1 MLILCSPHNPIGRVW
16 TAEEL
21 RCLGQICNE
30 HNILVVSDEIHCDLI
45 LNSILTNGQPLTN
58 GQTTAGQTFI
68 NYATLGPDFAQNS
81 ILCTSGSKTF
91 NLAGLKTSNII
102 ILDPDRHAQFKDALQ
117 SSSLAYAINLMGML
131 ALQTAYEEGENWLEQ
146 LLAYLTGNANLLAE
160 YLTSN
165 VPEIQLIPPEGTYL
179 AWLDCSR
186 LNMETAELRRFFL
199 EEASVY
205 LEDGDLFGEEGAA
218 FMRLNF
224 GCPRPILREAL
235 ERIGRAVKGR

>member
-1 MLILCSPHNPIGRVW
+1 
-16 TAEEL
+16 
-21 RCLGQICNE
+21 
-30 HNILVVSDEIHCDLI
+30 
-45 LNSILTNGQPLTN
+45 LTS
-58 GQTTAGQTFI
+58 GQTTSGQTTTGILTTGQTFT
-68 NYATLGPDFAQNS
+68 NYATLGSDFAQNS
-81 ILCTSGSKTF
+81 ILCTSASKTF

-102 ILDPDRHAQFKDALQ
+102 ILDPDRHARFKDSLQ

-131 ALQTAYEEGENWLEQ
+131 ALQTAYEDGENWLEQ
-146 LLAYLTGNANLLAE
+146 LLNYLTGNANLLAE
-160 YLTSN
+160 YLDN
-165 VPEIQLIPPEGTYL
+165 NMPEIQLIRPEGTYL